1 MVEGIGASSGI
12 AMGKAFVIPTWEWD
26 FPDKLIDVT
35 DLAYEFER
43 LYDGIRHSKS
53 EIEQIKQEFVSVLGE
68 EQTQIF
74 DAHLAILEDPIF
86 MSEVQGIMQRQYKA
100 AEVAVKEAIEKFVN
114 MFDLLD
120 DTYMKERA
128 LDIKDVGNRLL
139 KHLLGALEETLPPK
153 DQPYVLVAKELQPSQ
168 MVHLDVNQAL
178 GVVTM
183 LGGKTSHV
191 AIMAR
196 AMGVPYVLGLEG
208 KLSSPIQTGDYLII
222 DGDEG
227 IVYVNPGE
235 HVVERYKARKANWNA
250 MQESLQKLAHL
261 PSRTRDGCQ
270 VNLAANISS
279 VKELAHVISN
289 NASGVG
295 LFRTEFLYMD
305 RSSFP
310 PEEEQYAVYRE
321 VAERLNGRPVVIRTL
336 DVGGDKNLDY
346 LALPEEENPSL
357 GYRAIRISLDRT
369 DLFKT
374 QLRAILRA
382 SHYGYVKIMYP
393 MISSLDELRRANLV
407 LEEAKRE
414 LDEANIPYRAD
425 IEVGIMIELPA
436 AVMISELLAQEVN
449 FFSIGTNDLVQ
460 YVLAV
465 DRMNEQVAHL
475 YDPFHPAVLR
485 MLKLTADNARLHG
498 THVSVCGELAGD
510 IRALPIWLALG
521 ITELSMSVQSI
532 LKVKNS
538 LLQSSRSDGPGIWTA
553 LAPCPSSAAV
563 TEVLG
568 RYMKSGLAEDK
579 TGERPGPGKTAAPQA
594 PDTPG
599 QPQTQDPEASVSADG
614 HAGATETPKP
624 SHPAGEYC

>member
-26 FPDKLIDVT
+26 FPEKLIDVA

-43 LYDGIRHSKS
+43 LYDGIHHSKV

-120 DTYMKERA
+120 DHYMKERA

-153 DQPYVLVAKELQPSQ
+153 DQPYILVAKELIPSQ
-168 MVHLDVNQAL
+168 MVHLDVNQTM
-178 GVVTM
+178 GIVTLM
-183 LGGKTSHV
+183 GGKTSHV

-196 AMGVPYVLGLEG
+196 AMSVPYVLGLEG
-208 KLSSPIQTGDYLII
+208 KLQTPIQNGDYLII

-227 IVYVNPGE
+227 IVYVNPSQGIIE
-235 HVVERYKARKANWNA
+235 QYEARRESWRAI
-250 MQESLQKLAHL
+250 QEQLQKLAHL
-261 PSRTRDGCQ
+261 PSRTEDGWSMQ
-270 VNLAANISS
+270 LAANISS
-279 VKELAHVISN
+279 VKELDLVIRN
-289 NASGVG
+289 GASGVG

-305 RSSFP
+305 RSTFP
-310 PEEEQYAVYRE
+310 QEEEQFAVYRE
-321 VAERLNGRPVVIRTL
+321 VAERLGNKSVVIRTL
-336 DVGGDKNLDY
+336 DVGGDKHLDY

-357 GYRAIRISLDRT
+357 GYRAIRIMLDRT

-382 SHYGYVKIMYP
+382 SQYGSVKIMYP
-393 MISSLDELRRANLV
+393 MISSLEELHRANEL
-407 LEEAKRE
+407 LEEAKQELRDAEIPFRE
-414 LDEANIPYRAD
+414 D
-425 IEVGIMIELPA
+425 IKVGIMIELPA
-436 AVMISELLAQEVN
+436 SVMISDLLAQEVD

-485 MLKLTADNARLHG
+485 MLKLTVDNAKRFG
-498 THVSVCGELAGD
+498 TNVSVCGELAGD
-510 IRALPIWLALG
+510 IRALPIWLSLG
-521 ITELSMSVQSI
+521 MTELSMSVQSI

-538 LLQSSRSDGPGIWTA
+538 LLQSRYSDASGIWDELSKCKSSTA
-553 LAPCPSSAAV
+553 V
-563 TEVLG
+563 MDVLG
-568 RYMKSGLAEDK
+568 QYLETDLAEE
-579 TGERPGPGKTAAPQA
+579 TQPPRP
-594 PDTPG
+594 
-599 QPQTQDPEASVSADG
+599 ASG
-614 HAGATETPKP
+614 
-624 SHPAGEYC
+624 CL